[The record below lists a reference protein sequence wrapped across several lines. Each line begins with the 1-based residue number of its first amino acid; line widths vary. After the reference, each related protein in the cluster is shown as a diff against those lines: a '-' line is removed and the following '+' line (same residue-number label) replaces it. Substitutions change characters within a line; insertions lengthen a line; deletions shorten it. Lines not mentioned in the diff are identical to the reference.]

1 MFNFGNNKS
10 NNDSLEPFKKML
22 LPDFA
27 ALDAADKKKSGRNKI
42 LKEILKWIKI
52 LIYIF
57 FFSMGLYGCGQSLG
71 EYWIQTSTTIGSG
84 LEIGFA
90 PGFTGDYLFDLIAN
104 PSGQML
110 YPFSDF
116 TMAYGPFYGI
126 FVWPFAQLLLH
137 FMYATRMWVAGL
149 NAFVGIFLILLIIK
163 LITFPISIKSNFA
176 TEKMTEVQGRVSEIN
191 AKYKNVTDMQ
201 GRQKKQMEMQDLYR
215 KNNVKPFASFEQIFI
230 TLPIFLIVY
239 RVVTIVRPLKASFLF
254 GIWDLSLSPISQIFS
269 SFTNGGWTYIFFV
282 GLVVPAQVLSQKLP
296 QRWVKSRNKNASTVG
311 VANNKQLKK
320 TKMIQNVFTIF
331 MAVITV
337 TTATGVGVYWFFN
350 SLLSLLQSYIVH
362 VIILKRRESGA
373 GARSKLSKLG
383 L

>member
-10 NNDSLEPFKKML
+10 KNDSLEPFKKML

-27 ALDAADKKKSGRNKI
+27 ALNKADEKKIGRNKI
-42 LKEILKWIKI
+42 IKEILKWLKV
-52 LIYIF
+52 LIYLF

-71 EYWIQTSTTIGSG
+71 EYWIQTSASMGSG

-90 PGFTGDYLFDLIAN
+90 PGATGDYIFDLIAN

-110 YPFSDF
+110 YPFSEF
-116 TMAYGPFYGI
+116 TMAYGPFYGL

-137 FMYATRMWVAGL
+137 FMFATRSWVGGL
-149 NAFVGIFLILLIIK
+149 NAFVGIFLILFIIK
-163 LITFPISIKSNFA
+163 IITFPISIKSNFA
-176 TEKMTEVQGRVSEIN
+176 SEKMTGVQGKVAEIN
-191 AKYKNVTDMQ
+191 AKYKNVSDMQ
-201 GRQKKQMEMQDLYR
+201 GKQKKQAEMQDLYR
-215 KNNVKPFASFEQIFI
+215 KNNVKPFASIEQIFI

-269 SFTNGGWTYIFFV
+269 QFTNNGWTYLFFIA
-282 GLVVPAQVLSQKLP
+282 LVVPSQFLSQRLP
-296 QRWVKSRNKNASTVG
+296 QRWVKSRNKNATTIG

-320 TKMIQNVFTIF
+320 TKTVQNVFTIF
-331 MAVITV
+331 MAIIAI
-337 TTATGVGVYWFFN
+337 TTAAGIGLYWFFN

-362 VIILKRRESGA
+362 LIILKRRQSGS